1 MLPLWPHNVV
11 AQGRNSTQE
20 LASIS
25 QPRHRHRRHS
35 LLAFSK
41 PPFATIVYH
50 RKNSFLKQTMH
61 HMIHSGQWDCR
72 TSTNFAFDPTQ
83 FLFWIKTLPI
93 SLLNK
98 KYCRFLFWIKT
109 LPTPFSWQ
117 PMASFAVRKSLS
129 RAPRPLIWVILRQ
142 ATLATQEGPQPYT
155 IGTMMMIKRIFYP
168 HPFIWYIQGVFLNW
182 HPPKKLKYVKPRL
195 GEFTLT

>member
-1 MLPLWPHNVV
+1 MLPLWAHNVV

-129 RAPRPLIWVILRQ
+129 CPPSANLGYFAPSHISH
-142 ATLATQEGPQPYT
+142 TG
-155 IGTMMMIKRIFYP
+155 GTPAIYHRNHDDDQSGIFP
-168 HPFIWYIQGVFLNW
+168 RTFIW
-182 HPPKKLKYVKPRL
+182 
-195 GEFTLT
+195 